1 MARSSRT
8 ERDDKAAPRDHYQAV
23 TDRIIAALD
32 AGTAPW
38 RRPWVSGARTTMPG
52 MPCNAV
58 SSRAYRGVN
67 AMLLSMTQRAH
78 ASDDPRWMTYRQAVR
93 REVA

>member
-8 ERDDKAAPRDHYQAV
+8 ERDDKAAPRDHCQAV